1 MNRVILRLAGAV
13 LALDLVAGT
22 AGADGPPR
30 ASAPRPAP
38 AAPFTWTGL
47 YLGPHLGGALDRSDI
62 SNPYGQTLFGD
73 EIRSPGTLAGMQL
86 GYNRQYGALVV
97 GVETDVSW
105 ADLDGTFTCLQ
116 PIRGQIDVDPSF
128 IGGAFGATCRAG
140 VDWLGTLTGRVGAAV
155 GPDGRMLLYAKGG
168 LAWMHGDVSMA
179 TNNIMAGQFGPP
191 AATSSSSFTQWGWT
205 VGTGLEYALAGNWSA
220 RLEYDFLRF
229 GSHGVATPLAAPIAQ
244 PDFQGIFQSSAPDGR
259 RAGVEQDM
267 HAVKLALNYRFGSGA
282 DPRPTPARH
291 RRGRA
296 GARHQCSADRGR
308 RPLRPRLGQVQA
320 GPRGQHRPA
329 RQQLAADLEGRRDR
343 RRRGVLASRHAAS
356 RHGQGPVGHRHR
368 QQRPHQRR
376 GLGARQ
382 GR

>member
-179 TNNIMAGQFGPP
+179 TNNII
-191 AATSSSSFTQWGWT
+191 
-205 VGTGLEYALAGNWSA
+205 EYALAGNWSA

-282 DPRPTPARH
+282 DPRPTPAGIVVGAPGH
-291 RRGRA
+291 GTSAVQIEVGGRYVHGWGRFKQDLA
-296 GARHQCSADRGR
+296 GSTGLPANNS
-308 RPLRPRLGQVQA
+308 RLTWKDVETDGGEVFWRLDT
-320 GPRGQHRPA
+320 P
-329 RQQLAADLEGRRDR
+329 
-343 RRRGVLASRHAAS
+343 
-356 RHGQGPVGHRHR
+356 R

-382 GR
+382 GG